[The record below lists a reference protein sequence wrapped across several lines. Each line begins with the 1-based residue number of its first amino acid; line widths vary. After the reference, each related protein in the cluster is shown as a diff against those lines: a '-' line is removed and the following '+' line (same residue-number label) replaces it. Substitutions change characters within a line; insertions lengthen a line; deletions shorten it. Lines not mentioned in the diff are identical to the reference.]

1 VSLFGGNSSNKLRGV
16 MCKTC
21 VSGLKQK
28 CYLECSSLYVGIYYY
43 IVIKICFAWSVTTKG
58 AGERETSERK
68 MVLKCGSI
76 SKCSSCQEC
85 SSYLASCSKT
95 SRRIDKNLFHS
106 IDSFFVAKPKV
117 VEHIILEGQNSFH
130 T

>member
-1 VSLFGGNSSNKLRGV
+1 MLIKIIAVWGMIPCDLVDRYHCFWGNSFNKLHGV
-16 MCKTC
+16 MCQMY
-21 VSGLKQK
+21 VSGLKQNY
-28 CYLECSSLYVGIYYY
+28 YLEFSALYESIYYY
-43 IVIKICFAWSVTTKG
+43 IVIKICFAWSVTAKG

-95 SRRIDKNLFHS
+95 SRRIDQNLLHS
-106 IDSFFVAKPKV
+106 VDSFF
-117 VEHIILEGQNSFH
+117 L
-130 T
+130 

>member
-1 VSLFGGNSSNKLRGV
+1 MSLFGGNSSNKLRGV
-16 MCKTC
+16 MCQMC

-28 CYLECSSLYVGIYYY
+28 CYLECLSLYEVMYYY

-68 MVLKCGSI
+68 MVVKCGSI

-85 SSYLASCSKT
+85 SSYLASCCKT
-95 SRRIDKNLFHS
+95 SRRINQNSFHS
-106 IDSFFVAKPKV
+106 IDSFFC
-117 VEHIILEGQNSFH
+117 G
-130 T
+130 